1 MKSESENESDR
12 KECHVFPQTCNQNA
26 SFCFVF
32 FFLPFESAARRRVF
46 HTIAQRTCHA
56 WIVCLADGSDH
67 LSHRLLAKTI
77 NGNSLSLHCK

>member
-56 WIVCLADGSDH
+56 WIVCLGQTVSITYRIGYW
-67 LSHRLLAKTI
+67 LRP
-77 NGNSLSLHCK
+77 

>member
-1 MKSESENESDR
+1 MKAIVKNVMFSHKHAIKTPR
-12 KECHVFPQTCNQNA
+12 FV
-26 SFCFVF
+26 SFF